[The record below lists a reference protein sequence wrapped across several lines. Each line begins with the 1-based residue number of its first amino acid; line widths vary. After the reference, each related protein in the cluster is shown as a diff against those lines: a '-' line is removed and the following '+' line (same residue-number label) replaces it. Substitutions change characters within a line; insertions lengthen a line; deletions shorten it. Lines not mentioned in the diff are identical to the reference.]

1 MALAMPSSTPLVGI
15 VKHTGKTLPVS
26 LNQGYL
32 SQLFVAGNKS
42 AASDVKKIL
51 AKSVP
56 HVVVT
61 KNVMPEI
68 NVLQVE
74 PARQAIRELYLQEIT
89 KAKGL
94 DVIQEEVGLAMPTPL
109 AVMKAGELFNKV
121 TGKEV
126 VIVDVGGCNH
136 RCSFLL

>member
-1 MALAMPSSTPLVGI
+1 
-15 VKHTGKTLPVS
+15 
-26 LNQGYL
+26 
-32 SQLFVAGNKS
+32 
-42 AASDVKKIL
+42 
-51 AKSVP
+51 
-56 HVVVT
+56 VVVT

-126 VIVDVGGCNH
+126 VIVDVGGATTDVHSFCEGKPRGSGVVLKGLPEPFEYTFYGRTA
-136 RCSFLL
+136 RCWIQLCAHS